1 MSAARSPG
9 SADRRLEALLRF
21 GRLADV
27 GRERLDELAALAA
40 LACETPIA
48 LIAFLDESRLWFK
61 GTHGWHLEWLPRDI
75 TFCQHAIS
83 PAVLMSAPNAL
94 EDARFKDNPLVTGD
108 PHIRSY

>member
-1 MSAARSPG
+1 MGADRPPG

-48 LIAFLDESRLWFK
+48 LIAFLDDSRLWFK
-61 GTHGWHLEWLPRDI
+61 GTHGWHREWLPRDI
-75 TFCQHAIS
+75 SFCRHAIS
-83 PAVLMSAPNAL
+83 PAVLMSVP
-94 EDARFKDNPLVTGD
+94 DAQKDPRFHNNPLVT
-108 PHIRSY
+108 